1 MDCVAS
7 EVGKIIRIKMGKR
20 RMTQSYQSRSYNESL
35 SFAYTSIEEKHSV
48 FIHAVVSVRSVP
60 YV

>member
-7 EVGKIIRIKMGKR
+7 EVGKIIRRKMGKK
-20 RMTQSYQSRSYNESL
+20 RMMQSYQSRSYNESL
-35 SFAYTSIEEKHSV
+35 LFVYTSVEEKHSV
-48 FIHAVVSVRSVP
+48 FIHAVVSVRAVP

>member
-20 RMTQSYQSRSYNESL
+20 RMTQSYQSSYNESL